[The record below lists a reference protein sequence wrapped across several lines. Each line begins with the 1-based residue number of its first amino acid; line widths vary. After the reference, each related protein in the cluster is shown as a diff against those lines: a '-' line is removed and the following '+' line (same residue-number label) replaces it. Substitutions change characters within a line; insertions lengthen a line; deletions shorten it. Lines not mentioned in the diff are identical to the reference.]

1 MVAHKSY
8 SSTQAAEAGELLCI
22 PAQSRLQ
29 SKLLFKTMTKKKEKK
44 KERTKREKKIN
55 NTKQTCKGKERM
67 GSKAALGAYAGVG
80 SVPHW
85 LPGVR
90 CLRVLAL
97 VRPGR
102 QADIPLTA
110 EALESCVS

>member
-29 SKLLFKTMTKKKEKK
+29 SKLLFKTMTKKKGKK
-44 KERTKREKKIN
+44 KERTQREKKIN

-67 GSKAALGAYAGVG
+67 GSKAALGAFLASAQSLTGSQVSGVC
-80 SVPHW
+80 VCW
-85 LPGVR
+85 L
-90 CLRVLAL
+90 
-97 VRPGR
+97 
-102 QADIPLTA
+102 
-110 EALESCVS
+110 

>member
-44 KERTKREKKIN
+44 KKEKTKREKKIN

-67 GSKAALGAYAGVG
+67 GSKAALGAYAGVS
-80 SVPHW
+80 SVPPW
-85 LPGVR
+85 LPCVR

-102 QADIPLTA
+102 QAGRQTTH
-110 EALESCVS
+110 S